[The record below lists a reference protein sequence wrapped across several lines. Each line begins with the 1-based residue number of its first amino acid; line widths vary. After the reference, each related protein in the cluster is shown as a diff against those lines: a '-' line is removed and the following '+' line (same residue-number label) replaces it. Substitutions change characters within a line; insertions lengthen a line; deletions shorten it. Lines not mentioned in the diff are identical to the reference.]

1 MTVATQET
9 YIEYAGDNS
18 STVFALDFPF
28 VDATCLKAVKIDGN
42 GVSTPVTITDTTG
55 GSQRTGWG
63 VTISA
68 PVGTGYTLRIYRDTP
83 MVQPKVYTENDPF
96 PGRSHEIGLDRLT
109 MIVQELRSGLISGEF
124 SSNPATFVQGLEL
137 TLTGSLLPGQI
148 GFATDR
154 RALLLKLQDGT
165 IVRIPVDGPEAVDT
179 WGVKYFNANYSDV
192 DEEPSVGSYVVFPEQ
207 SGQFSVFGSDEFDPA
222 TGVEMRCDG
231 YFKAWPV
238 AHAFGFVVL
247 ILDKNGTPKIIFSSG
262 ASGEYRLQPTPFWH
276 TVRVFPSANSLPEI
290 NVYSFD
296 VEATYRVDPAT
307 EESHTSWLNQTAE
320 LLPKDGPFRIALA
333 IACGGS
339 SHHARLENKI
349 VYSKVSIAGASGGAQ
364 LIGTAG
370 GDLSGTYPNPTVVG
384 IRGESVPSL
393 TAGFLS
399 YTGTEWAFAPLSA
412 FDFVKRP
419 GDSMTG
425 KLEFKD
431 GEGDTNPG
439 SIEKTV
445 GMGFNYL
452 DIQQAGINANI
463 QISTEDN
470 VGNMTEKINVGPNGV
485 DLKESIFIQDELAI
499 GAAASFLTP
508 YVDFRNQAE
517 PDQVKGRTFWDES
530 NGTLT
535 TMLRD
540 SGGPDTKLQ
549 HGQEIMIP
557 CFNDTGVT
565 IPSFRAVYIAG
576 SQGDKLKIALAD
588 PTDPAK
594 TQVIGVTTES
604 IADQEVGFVTFFG
617 EVRNENTAA
626 FTDGQEGFLSS
637 AGGVIGTTV
646 AAGDARVRI
655 GYCRR
660 SHASVGAFFVA
671 PMRYPMA
678 SDIVIDVWEDM
689 PFLRGSK
696 VGASAP
702 TYAQFGAT
710 AFWGWKMASGN
721 IFYHDDGQINHK
733 WNLEAIRPHLHF
745 SSDNGG
751 TGSVTFEHRIMSR
764 PASGGAWSAEVV
776 ATKSWTG
783 TLAAGA
789 GAPVLDLYVGDGF
802 LPASPGPSTLIKA
815 VLTMTAKTFTGN
827 IFIDGWDAHYKLN
840 RLGTPT

>member
-83 MVQPKVYTENDPF
+83 MIQPKVYTESDPF
-96 PGRSHEIGLDRLT
+96 PARSHEIGLDRLT
-109 MIVQELRSGLISGEF
+109 MIVQELRNALASGAFSG
-124 SSNPATFVQGLEL
+124 NPVTFIEGDEL
-137 TLTGSLLPGQI
+137 TITPILERGQI
-148 GFATDR
+148 GVATDS
-154 RALLLKLQDGT
+154 RAILFKLQNGTVLRWPIDGAEGPTVEAKIIVET
-165 IVRIPVDGPEAVDT
+165 IAAQTALALPAYTLTTIAETNLPAGFFNSHKFLDIDIPVLVTTEYPTG
-179 WGVKYFNANYSDV
+179 NL
-192 DEEPSVGSYVVFPEQ
+192 
-207 SGQFSVFGSDEFDPA
+207 QFIGYIGETSVFGTLPS
-222 TGVEMRCDG
+222 
-231 YFKAWPV
+231 
-238 AHAFGFVVL
+238 
-247 ILDKNGTPKIIFSSG
+247 GTPAVSNPIKVRFFADQVAQEIVSHCD
-262 ASGEYRLQPTPFWH
+262 ASQHEQAVNMNTGWS
-276 TVRVFPSANSLPEI
+276 V
-290 NVYSFD
+290 SFD
-296 VEATYRVDPAT
+296 FAQP
-307 EESHTSWLNQTAE
+307 
-320 LLPKDGPFRIALA
+320 LA
-333 IACGGS
+333 IKIQAIHIGTGLTANVGECAFSTYEEVIIGG
-339 SHHARLENKI
+339 
-349 VYSKVSIAGASGGAQ
+349 GGGDAQ
-364 LIGTAG
+364 LIGDAG

-384 IRGESVPSL
+384 IRGEAVPSL

-399 YTGTEWAFAPLSA
+399 YTGTEWSFAPLSA

-431 GEGDTNPG
+431 GEGDTEPG

-470 VGNMTEKINVGPNGV
+470 AGNMTEKINVGPNGV
-485 DLKESIFIQDELAI
+485 DLKESIFVQDELAI
-499 GAAASFLTP
+499 GASASFLTP

-517 PDQVKGRTFWDES
+517 PGQAQSRTFWDPE
-530 NGTLT
+530 NLTLT

-594 TQVIGVTTES
+594 THVIGVTTEE

-617 EVRNENTAA
+617 EVRNEDTTA

-637 AGGVIGTTV
+637 AGGIIGTTV
-646 AAGDARVRI
+646 ADGDTRVRI

-660 SHASVGAFFVA
+660 SHASTGSFFVA
-671 PMRYPMA
+671 PMRYPRIE
-678 SDIVIDVWEDM
+678 DITIDVWKDHQ
-689 PFLRGSK
+689 LLGIAK
-696 VGASAP
+696 TGVSAP
-702 TYAQFGAT
+702 TFAQFGAT
-710 AFWGWKMASGN
+710 NFWKWRMAAGN
-721 IFYHDDGQINHK
+721 IFYADAQANHD
-733 WNLEAIRPHLHF
+733 WNLGAIRPHIHF

-751 TGSVTFEHRIMSR
+751 TGDFRIDAIVMSK
-764 PASGGAWSAEVV
+764 PPSSGTWSAQTL
-776 ATKSWTG
+776 ASKTWSG
-783 TLAAGA
+783 TLAAGE
-789 GAPVLDLYVGDGF
+789 GAVLELYDGDGYE
-802 LPASPGPSTLIKA
+802 PPNPDASTLFAFSI
-815 VLTMTAKTFTGN
+815 TMATKSFTGN
-827 IFIDGWDAHYKLN
+827 IFIDGWDFHYGVN
-840 RLGTPT
+840 RLGTDTAF

>member
-63 VTISA
+63 VTISV

-137 TLTGSLLPGQI
+137 ALTGSLLPGQI
-148 GFATDR
+148 GFATDS

-165 IVRIPVDGPEAVDT
+165 VVRIPVDGGSGDTAVVKTLLLEEAADY
-179 WGVKYFNANYSDV
+179 GVAIPSYDFATIAEIPLPAGFFNTHSFLEIEIPVLVSTQGPIGNLHFIGYIGAV
-192 DEEPSVGSYVVFPEQ
+192 
-207 SGQFSVFGSDEFDPA
+207 SVFGTLSTGAPGFQGTLNVRFFADSDSETVIAHCSALMFNQDVNINTAEAGPFDFSAAHTVTIKA
-222 TGVEMRCDG
+222 TH
-231 YFKAWPV
+231 F
-238 AHAFGFVVL
+238 
-247 ILDKNGTPKIIFSSG
+247 G
-262 ASGEYRLQPTPFWH
+262 ASGLTADIGTRAWATFE
-276 TVRVFPSANSLPEI
+276 EI
-290 NVYSFD
+290 
-296 VEATYRVDPAT
+296 
-307 EESHTSWLNQTAE
+307 QT
-320 LLPKDGPFRIALA
+320 
-333 IACGGS
+333 GG
-339 SHHARLENKI
+339 
-349 VYSKVSIAGASGGAQ
+349 GGGAQ

-370 GDLSGTYPNPTVVG
+370 GDLSGTYPDPTVVG
-384 IRGESVPSL
+384 IRGKSIPSL
-393 TAGFLS
+393 VHGLLAYNG
-399 YTGTEWAFAPLSA
+399 EWTFIPLSA

-431 GEGDTNPG
+431 GESDTEPG
-439 SIEKTV
+439 SIVKSADL
-445 GMGFNYL
+445 GFNYL
-452 DIQQAGINANI
+452 DIEQAGTNANI
-463 QISTEDN
+463 HISTEN
-470 VGNMTEKINVGPNGV
+470 NSGEMTRKISVGPTSISLN
-485 DLKESIFIQDELAI
+485 ESAIAEKSFSVGPQGSFIAPFI
-499 GAAASFLTP
+499 
-508 YVDFRNQAE
+508 DFWNQSE

-557 CFNDTGVT
+557 CFNDTGAT
-565 IPSFRAVYIAG
+565 IPSFRAVYISG

-646 AAGDARVRI
+646 AAGDTRVRI

-660 SHASVGAFFVA
+660 SHASTGAFFVA

-678 SDIVIDVWEDM
+678 SDIVIDAWDDI

-751 TGSVTFEHRIMSR
+751 AGSVTFEHRIMSR
-764 PASGGAWSAEVV
+764 PASGGAWSTEVV

-789 GAPVLDLYVGDGF
+789 GAPVLDLYDGDGF

-840 RLGTPT
+840 RLGTSTEY

>member
-42 GVSTPVTITDTTG
+42 GVFAPVTITDTTG

-63 VTISA
+63 VTISE

-83 MVQPKVYTENDPF
+83 MIQPKVYTESDPF
-96 PGRSHEIGLDRLT
+96 PARSHEIGLDRLT
-109 MIVQELRSGLISGEF
+109 MIVQELRNALASGTFSG
-124 SSNPATFVQGLEL
+124 NPVTFIEGDEL
-137 TLTGSLLPGQI
+137 TITPILERGQI
-148 GFATDR
+148 GVATDSR
-154 RALLLKLQDGT
+154 VILFKLQDGT
-165 IVRIPVDGPEAVDT
+165 VLRLPIDGPEGVET
-179 WGVKYFNANYSDV
+179 WGTKYYNANFSDI
-192 DEEPSVGSYVVFPEQ
+192 DEEPSTGSYVVFPEQ
-207 SGQFSVFGSDEFDPA
+207 EGPFSVFGSDEFDPA
-222 TGVEMRCDG
+222 TGAEMRCSG
-231 YFKAWPV
+231 FFKTWPV
-238 AHAFGFVVL
+238 AHALAFVVL
-247 ILDKNGTPKIIFSSG
+247 ILDKNGAPKITLSGG

-276 TVRVFPSANSLPEI
+276 SVRVTPASNSLPEANI
-290 NVYSFD
+290 YSFD
-296 VEATYRVDPAT
+296 IEATYRVDPAT
-307 EESHTSWLNQTAE
+307 EESHTSWSNQTAE
-320 LLPKDGPFRIALA
+320 LLPEDGPFRIALA
-333 IACGGS
+333 IACGGNS
-339 SHHARLENKI
+339 QHARLENKI
-349 VYSKVSIAGASGGAQ
+349 VYSKVSIVGASGDAQ
-364 LIGTAG
+364 LIGDAG

-384 IRGESVPSL
+384 IQGEAVPSL

-431 GEGDTNPG
+431 GEGDEKPG
-439 SIEKTV
+439 SIKKTV

-470 VGNMTEKINVGPNGV
+470 AGNMTEKINVGPNGV
-485 DLKESIFIQDELAI
+485 DLKESIFVQDELAI
-499 GAAASFLTP
+499 GASASFLTP

-517 PDQVKGRTFWDES
+517 PGQAQSRTFWDPE
-530 NGTLT
+530 NLTLT

-594 TQVIGVTTES
+594 TQVIGVTTEE
-604 IADQEVGFVTFFG
+604 IPDQAVGFVTFFG
-617 EVRNENTAA
+617 EVRNEDTTA

-637 AGGVIGTTV
+637 AGGIIGTTV
-646 AAGDARVRI
+646 ADGDTRVRI

-660 SHASVGAFFVA
+660 SHASAGSFFVA
-671 PMRYPMA
+671 PMRYPRIE
-678 SDIVIDVWEDM
+678 DITIDVWKDQQ
-689 PFLRGSK
+689 LLGVAK
-696 VGASAP
+696 VGVSAP
-702 TYAQFGAT
+702 TFAQFGAT
-710 AFWGWKMASGN
+710 NFWKWRMAAGN
-721 IFYHDDGQINHK
+721 IFYADAQANHD
-733 WNLEAIRPHLHF
+733 WNLGAIQPHIHF

-751 TGSVTFEHRIMSR
+751 TGDFRIDAIVMSK
-764 PASGGAWSAEVV
+764 PPSSGTWSAQTL
-776 ATKSWTG
+776 ASKTWSG
-783 TLAAGA
+783 TLAAGE
-789 GAPVLDLYVGDGF
+789 GAVLALYDGDGYA
-802 LPASPGPSTLIKA
+802 PPSPEASTLFAFSI
-815 VLTMTAKTFTGN
+815 TMATKSFTGN
-827 IFIDGWDAHYKLN
+827 IFIDGWDFHYKAN
-840 RLGTPT
+840 RLGTDTEF